1 MFIMK
6 NHGFKRKYVYGGSG
20 IFDSLASFLGNIFT
34 SGVAKQLTSTAIDV
48 GKEVGKRTAVDV
60 GTRLVKKVLT
70 PKVQG
75 IQKGIQRG
83 IQKAPGEVVQRLAPA
98 VTTKV
103 QNILNKYV
111 VPQVPQALQAPVRQ
125 NINSL
130 IDGSGNNAVA
140 IQDLVRRLHHGNG
153 LKTT

>member
-1 MFIMK
+1 MYVMK

-20 IFDSLASFLGNIFT
+20 LFDSLARLFT

-48 GKEVGKRTAVDV
+48 GKEVGKKTAIDV
-60 GTRLVKKVLT
+60 GTKLVKKVLT

-75 IQKGIQRG
+75 IQKG

>member
-20 IFDSLASFLGNIFT
+20 IFSSLASFLGNLFT
-34 SGVAKQLTSTAIDV
+34 SGAAKQLTSTAIDV
-48 GKEVGKRTAVDV
+48 GKEVGKRTAVDI

-70 PKVQG
+70 PKV
-75 IQKGIQRG
+75 
-83 IQKAPGEVVQRLAPA
+83 PA
-98 VTTKV
+98 VSQRVATKV

-111 VPQVPQALQAPVRQ
+111 PVRQ
-125 NINSL
+125 NINSR

-140 IQDLVRRLHHGNG
+140 IQDLVRRLHRGDG

>member
-20 IFDSLASFLGNIFT
+20 IFDSLARLFT
-34 SGVAKQLTSTAIDV
+34 SGVAKQLASTAIDV
-48 GKEVGKRTAVDV
+48 GKEVGKRTAVDI

-70 PKVQG
+70 PKVQ
-75 IQKGIQRG
+75 
-83 IQKAPGEVVQRLAPA
+83 KAPQRVA
-98 VTTKV
+98 TKV

-111 VPQVPQALQAPVRQ
+111 VPQAPIRQ

-130 IDGSGNNAVA
+130 IDGSGNNAIA
-140 IQDLVRRLHHGNG
+140 IQDLVRKLHGSG
-153 LKTT
+153 LKTI

>member
-1 MFIMK
+1 MYVMK

-20 IFDSLASFLGNIFT
+20 LFDSLARLFT
-34 SGVAKQLTSTAIDV
+34 SGVAKQLASTAIDV
-48 GKEVGKRTAVDV
+48 GKEVGKKTAIDV
-60 GTRLVKKVLT
+60 GTKLVKKAL
-70 PKVQG
+70 
-75 IQKGIQRG
+75 
-83 IQKAPGEVVQRLAPA
+83 QKAPGHSVA
-98 VTTKV
+98 TKV

-111 VPQVPQALQAPVRQ
+111 PQTPVRQ

>member
-1 MFIMK
+1 MYVMK

-20 IFDSLASFLGNIFT
+20 LFDSLARLFT
-34 SGVAKQLTSTAIDV
+34 SGVAKQLASTAIDV
-48 GKEVGKRTAVDV
+48 GKEVGKRTAVDI

-70 PKVQG
+70 PKVQ
-75 IQKGIQRG
+75 
-83 IQKAPGEVVQRLAPA
+83 KAPQRVA
-98 VTTKV
+98 TKV

-111 VPQVPQALQAPVRQ
+111 VPQAPIRQ

-140 IQDLVRRLHHGNG
+140 IQDLVRRLHHGDG

>member
-1 MFIMK
+1 MK

-20 IFDSLASFLGNIFT
+20 IFSSLASFLGNLFT
-34 SGVAKQLTSTAIDV
+34 SGAAKQLTSTAIDV
-48 GKEVGKRTAVDV
+48 GKEVGKRTAVDI

-70 PKVQG
+70 PKVQ
-75 IQKGIQRG
+75 
-83 IQKAPGEVVQRLAPA
+83 KAPQRVA
-98 VTTKV
+98 TKV

-111 VPQVPQALQAPVRQ
+111 VPQAPIRQ

-140 IQDLVRRLHHGNG
+140 IQDLVRRLHHGDG

>member
-1 MFIMK
+1 MYVMK

-20 IFDSLASFLGNIFT
+20 LFDSLARLFT

-48 GKEVGKRTAVDV
+48 GKEVGKKTAIDV
-60 GTRLVKKVLT
+60 GTRLVKKALT
-70 PKVQG
+70 PKVQ
-75 IQKGIQRG
+75 
-83 IQKAPGEVVQRLAPA
+83 KASVVSQRLA
-98 VTTKV
+98 TRV

-111 VPQVPQALQAPVRQ
+111 PQTPVRQ

-130 IDGSGNNAVA
+130 IDGSGNNAIA
-140 IQDLVRRLHHGNG
+140 IQDLVRKLHGSG

>member
-1 MFIMK
+1 MYVMK

-20 IFDSLASFLGNIFT
+20 LFDSLARLFT

-48 GKEVGKRTAVDV
+48 GKEVGKKTAIDV

-70 PKVQG
+70 PKVQVV
-75 IQKGIQRG
+75 QKGIQRG
-83 IQKAPGEVVQRLAPA
+83 IQKAPGAVVQRGGHSVPLAPA
-98 VTTKV
+98 VATKV

-111 VPQVPQALQAPVRQ
+111 VSQALQAPVRQ

-130 IDGSGNNAVA
+130 IDGSGNNAIA
-140 IQDLVRRLHHGNG
+140 IQDLVRKLHGSG
-153 LKTT
+153 LKTI

>member
-1 MFIMK
+1 MYVMK

-20 IFDSLASFLGNIFT
+20 LFDSLAKLFT

-48 GKEVGKRTAVDV
+48 GKEVGKKTAIDV

-70 PKVQG
+70 PKVQ
-75 IQKGIQRG
+75 
-83 IQKAPGEVVQRLAPA
+83 KAPGEVQRLAPA
-98 VTTKV
+98 VATKV

-111 VPQVPQALQAPVRQ
+111 PQVPVRQ

>member
-1 MFIMK
+1 MFIIK
-6 NHGFKRKYVYGGSG
+6 NLGFKRKYVYGGSG
-20 IFDSLASFLGNIFT
+20 IFSSLASFLGNLFT
-34 SGVAKQLTSTAIDV
+34 SGAAKQLTSTAIDV
-48 GKEVGKRTAVDV
+48 GKEVGKRTAVDI

-70 PKVQG
+70 PKVQ
-75 IQKGIQRG
+75 
-83 IQKAPGEVVQRLAPA
+83 KAPQRVA
-98 VTTKV
+98 TKV

-111 VPQVPQALQAPVRQ
+111 VPQAPIRQ

>member
-1 MFIMK
+1 MYVMK

-20 IFDSLASFLGNIFT
+20 LFDSLARLFT
-34 SGVAKQLTSTAIDV
+34 SGVAKQLASTAIDV
-48 GKEVGKRTAVDV
+48 GKEVGKKTAIDV
-60 GTRLVKKVLT
+60 GTKLVKKVLT
-70 PKVQG
+70 PKVQ
-75 IQKGIQRG
+75 
-83 IQKAPGEVVQRLAPA
+83 KAPQRVA
-98 VTTKV
+98 TKV

-111 VPQVPQALQAPVRQ
+111 VPQVPVRQ

-140 IQDLVRRLHHGNG
+140 IQDLVRRLHHGDG

>member
-20 IFDSLASFLGNIFT
+20 IFDSLARFLGNLFT
-34 SGVAKQLTSTAIDV
+34 SGVAKQITSTAIDV
-48 GKEVGKRTAVDV
+48 GKEVGKRTVVDV

-70 PKVQG
+70 PKVQ
-75 IQKGIQRG
+75 RG
-83 IQKAPGEVVQRLAPA
+83 IQKAPAVSQRAFA
-98 VTTKV
+98 TRV

-111 VPQVPQALQAPVRQ
+111 VPQAPVRQ

-130 IDGSGNNAVA
+130 IDGSGNNAID
-140 IQDLVRRLHHGNG
+140 IQDLVRRLHRGDG